1 MQFRRIVFEWPDVF
15 QLVRLDDIPQPARI
29 NNQGIRESKMVHH
42 QGRRIDEEKRGMVAP
57 ELLFLKISGKFGILP
72 EMIV

>member
-1 MQFRRIVFEWPDVF
+1 MFVKNEPNETPGQE
-15 QLVRLDDIPQPARI
+15 
-29 NNQGIRESKMVHH
+29 
-42 QGRRIDEEKRGMVAP
+42 RGMVAP

>member
-1 MQFRRIVFEWPDVF
+1 MMSI
-15 QLVRLDDIPQPARI
+15 LD
-29 NNQGIRESKMVHH
+29 K
-42 QGRRIDEEKRGMVAP
+42 EKLTGKQQENKLEVIQRGMVAP